1 MTVPANLVGVTGL
14 TIGSLGIWGIF
25 GGLAIWWIRGMADR
39 RRALNEGLAVERQVA
54 AALFDQMRAEIA
66 RMGEKIEKLEQRV
79 GVLEEEN
86 RGLIRERDAADT
98 KVARLEAVIAGQGEI
113 NTRVARLV
121 AADRLE
127 AAGAPVA
134 ADRAK
139 S

>member
-1 MTVPANLVGVTGL
+1 
-14 TIGSLGIWGIF
+14 
-25 GGLAIWWIRGMADR
+25 
-39 RRALNEGLAVERQVA
+39 VA

>member
-1 MTVPANLVGVTGL
+1 MTATANLFGTTGL
-14 TIGSLGIWGIF
+14 TIGSLGIWGVF

-39 RRALNEGLAVERQVA
+39 RRAVNEGLAVGGQVA

-86 RGLIRERDAADT
+86 RGLIRERDVADT

-113 NTRVARLV
+113 NNRVAQFV
-121 AADRLE
+121 AADRLK
-127 AAGAPVA
+127 AAGVPVA
-134 ADRAK
+134 VDGAN